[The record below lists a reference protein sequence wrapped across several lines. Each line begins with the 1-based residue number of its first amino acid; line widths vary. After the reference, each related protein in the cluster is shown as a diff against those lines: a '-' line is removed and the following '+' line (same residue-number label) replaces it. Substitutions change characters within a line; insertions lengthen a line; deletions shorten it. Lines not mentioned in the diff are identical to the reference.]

1 MSIPEAATSEAT
13 APEAVTP
20 AAALFGADLN
30 VVNVGL
36 AMFDTDIAAQG
47 AQVTTLDWTPPGGGS
62 AEAARALDT
71 LDAPALAARIERA
84 NAEAVERITAARP
97 MLVGYGRALDVV
109 PGMTPTTILHAG
121 PPITWD
127 RMNGPMRGAVTGA
140 LVFEGLAKDLE
151 EAAEVAASG
160 RITFKPCHEM
170 NAVGS
175 MAGVTSASMY
185 MHIVKNETHGNTAY
199 TNLSEQMAKIL
210 RMGAN
215 DESVVERLIWMRD
228 VFGPMLK
235 EAVEF
240 TGPIDLRLLLSQAV
254 HMGDECHNRNG
265 AGTLLLFQAL
275 APGLLQSSFTTAQKK
290 EVFDFVASSDY
301 FSGPTWMAVAKAA
314 LDAANGIEDSTIV
327 TTMARNGV
335 EFGIRVAGLPG
346 QWFTGPAQ
354 QVIGPMFAGY
364 KPEDSGLDIG
374 DSAITETYGFGG
386 FAMSAAPAIVALV
399 GGTVAEAMQ
408 YTRDMGEITTAQN
421 TNVTIPALD
430 FQGLPTGID
439 VRKVIDTGILP
450 IINTAIAHKEAGIG
464 MIGAGITHPP
474 AEAFTKAITALAETF
489 AGSSS

>member
-1 MSIPEAATSEAT
+1 MSTSQQPEL
-13 APEAVTP
+13 TP
-20 AAALFGADLN
+20 AAALFGSDLS

-36 AMFDTDIAAQG
+36 AMFDADLKAQH
-47 AQVTTLDWTPPGGGS
+47 AQVSTLDWTPPGGGNP
-62 AEAARALDT
+62 EAARALDV
-71 LDAPALAARIERA
+71 LDEPGLAATIEAA
-84 NAEAVERITAARP
+84 NAEAVERIMAARP
-97 MLVGYGRALDVV
+97 MLIGFGRALDVV
-109 PGMTPTTILHAG
+109 PGMTATTILHSG

-127 RMNGPMRGAVTGA
+127 RMNGPMKGAVTGA
-140 LVFEGLAKDLE
+140 LVFEGLAKDLD

-160 RITFKPCHEM
+160 RITFKPCHE
-170 NAVGS
+170 ADSVGS

-185 MHIVKNETHGNTAY
+185 VHIVRNETHGNIAY

-215 DESVVERLIWMRD
+215 DQSVVDRLIWMRD

-235 EAVEF
+235 EAVEL
-240 TGPIDLRLLLSQAV
+240 TGPVDLRLLLSQAI

-275 APGLLQSSFTTAQKK
+275 APGLLQSSFTTEQKK

-314 LDAANGIEDSTIV
+314 LDAANGVENSTIV

-354 QVIGPMFAGY
+354 QVVGPMFAGY

-399 GGTVAEAMQ
+399 GGTVAEAMG

-421 TNVTIPALD
+421 PNVTIPALD

-450 IINTAIAHKEAGIG
+450 VINTAIAHKEAGIG

-474 AEAFTKAITALAETF
+474 AEAFTKAATALADAF
-489 AGSSS
+489 GGSSS